1 MFFIEGLVYHL
12 FTLQQGENVELIEA
26 SCIMHKNY
34 FWITL
39 FICRNKACMFSSIF
53 NRCYNIMLSAVLST
67 FAVKNDATSCIWQY
81 CSARL
86 RIWQSTLELKTL
98 TLLFFFFFSCTI
110 LYGIQYRILLY
121 ISQQQQIASARIHP
135 GFVLTVRSWIRKAS
149 SALWCSVSTSVWCE
163 MFS

>member
-26 SCIMHKNY
+26 SCVMHKNY

-39 FICRNKACMFSSIF
+39 FICRNKACVFSSIF

-98 TLLFFFFFSCTI
+98 TLLFFFFFFLHNSLWNPVQDSPLHQSAATDCICKDPSRLCTHGKI
-110 LYGIQYRILLY
+110 LD
-121 ISQQQQIASARIHP
+121 
-135 GFVLTVRSWIRKAS
+135 
-149 SALWCSVSTSVWCE
+149 
-163 MFS
+163 